1 MKRKIPPQRNPF
13 VAVAKFKKAG
23 AHGKS
28 KKAQRRAEKMEL
40 QGKVGVVAAHRT
52 FNPVRMSSNLS
63 PSTSIKQSAFFE
75 CGLLDVGLCCAVTER

>member
-1 MKRKIPPQRNPF
+1 MKRKIPAQRNPF

-28 KKAQRRAEKMEL
+28 KKALRRAEKKEL

-52 FNPVRMSSNLS
+52 FNPG
-63 PSTSIKQSAFFE
+63 QDEFE
-75 CGLLDVGLCCAVTER
+75 SLTFHQHQAKRISRVWFA